1 MKVVNVRYFNTRR
14 GLGYECKTNTDKT
27 IWNDGTGGGT
37 YIDGLHE
44 YNGLTGMKLENYL
57 ESLIDKLAM
66 VGQLVTSGGPT
77 TPFSTSPQWEGVN
90 ALKQELQQI
99 LSEQNKTL

>member
-27 IWNDGTGGGT
+27 IWNDGAGGGT

-44 YNGLTGMKLENYL
+44 YNGLTGMKLETHL
-57 ESLIDKLAM
+57 ESLIDKY
-66 VGQLVTSGGPT
+66 
-77 TPFSTSPQWEGVN
+77 EKVN
-90 ALKQELQQI
+90 EQPLIVANQI
-99 LSEQNKTL
+99 KWKDR